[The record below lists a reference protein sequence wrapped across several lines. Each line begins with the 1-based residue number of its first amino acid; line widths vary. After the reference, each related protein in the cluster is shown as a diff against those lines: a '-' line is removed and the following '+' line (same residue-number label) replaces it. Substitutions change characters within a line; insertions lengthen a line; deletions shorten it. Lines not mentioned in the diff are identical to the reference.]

1 MKWIS
6 RITVKSE
13 AYALSDESNSSNA
26 YTRLEWGTG
35 VSRKDVVEAPEPKVS
50 TRDSVSWM
58 DKDGDDGVLGSGL
71 SGVLPLRLRGGGSR
85 VVEIVATL
93 RDSSKDMIA
102 SVSIS
107 DAGVTG
113 IDRDEQIVEEASV
126 LRRVTP
132 RRGDRGGSGGDGRGD
147 GMMPPSEL
155 IVSGNWKL

>member
-1 MKWIS
+1 MVI
-6 RITVKSE
+6 V
-13 AYALSDESNSSNA
+13 
-26 YTRLEWGTG
+26 G
-35 VSRKDVVEAPEPKVS
+35 VSSKDEVEAFESKEW
-50 TRDSVSWM
+50 TKESVSWI
-58 DKDGDDGVLGSGL
+58 DKVGDDGVLGSGL

-85 VVEIVATL
+85 MAEIVATL

-102 SVSIS
+102 SDSIS

>member
-132 RRGDRGGSGGDGRGD
+132 RRGDRG
-147 GMMPPSEL
+147 
-155 IVSGNWKL
+155 